1 MSHTWM
7 QSLRRAS
14 FRGVHF
20 WVETDQI
27 DTGRRLVVHQYPL
40 RDDPYVEDMG
50 RDANKVKVKAYLSGA
65 DAGEQEKRL
74 RRACEAAGP
83 AGLSLPLEQLRAFCE
98 KCSRD
103 YSRDKL
109 GFIAFQ
115 IDFVLEG
122 GGAGPLPA
130 AFLARMAAVA
140 QPLAMSA
147 AISLLVEGYQTIG
160 AASWVA
166 DAGEDEIVAIARAID
181 TARAEA
187 TLEPVKGVRL
197 AGEIRD
203 TIRTAAT
210 LAAAGD
216 LPDRIQGRAFMQS
229 AQVVSPAPIAERI
242 FDHIETIRTAGQ
254 PDDVIR
260 VLAPLTVW
268 DADATAR
275 STAQRSSSASR
286 EHANRLALGRVTRL
300 AAITATVIAMTE
312 RDYPDR
318 RSAIQAR
325 ADIVEL
331 IGGEIDE
338 LEGID
343 RHEVF
348 VALSELRR
356 RAVDFLSR
364 AIIDLAPV
372 TIVESDAILPSLYW
386 ANALYG
392 SADRAGELARLNGV
406 FHPGFMPTSIEA
418 RH

>member
-14 FRGVHF
+14 FRGVAF
-20 WVETDQI
+20 WVEQDQLE
-27 DTGRRLVVHQYPL
+27 TGRRLVVHQYPL
-40 RDDPYVEDMG
+40 RDDPYIEDMG
-50 RDANKVKVKAYLSGA
+50 RDANKVKVTAYL
-65 DAGEQEKRL
+65 AGDSARDEEKRL
-74 RRACEAAGP
+74 RRACEAEGA
-83 AGLSLPLEQLRAFCE
+83 AGLSLPLEQLRAHCE

-109 GFIAFQ
+109 GFIAFK

-130 AFLARMAAVA
+130 AFLARMAAA
-140 QPLAMSA
+140 ALPLAMSA
-147 AISLLVEGYQTIG
+147 AISLLRSGYQTIG
-160 AASWVA
+160 AASWVTE
-166 DAGEDEIVAIARAID
+166 AGEAEIIAIATAID
-181 TARAEA
+181 AARSEA
-187 TLEPVKGVRL
+187 SLDPVKGARL
-197 AGEIRD
+197 AASIRD
-203 TIRTAAT
+203 TIRLAPA

-216 LPDRIQGRAFMQS
+216 APDRLQGRAFMQS
-229 AQVVSPAPIAERI
+229 ARTVSPAPIADRI
-242 FDHIETIRTAGQ
+242 VGHIQALGEAGGA
-254 PDDVIR
+254 DDVIR

-275 STAQRSSSASR
+275 ATAQRSASASR
-286 EHANRLALGRVTRL
+286 AHANRLALGRVTRL
-300 AAITATVIAMTE
+300 AAISATVVAMTE

-331 IGGEIDE
+331 IEGEIED
-338 LEGID
+338 LDGGD

-356 RAVDFLSR
+356 AGVDYLSR

-372 TIVESDAILPSLYW
+372 NIVESDAILPSLYW

-392 SADRAGELARLNGV
+392 AADRAGELARLNGV
-406 FHPGFMPTSIEA
+406 FHPGFMPTRIEA